1 MKRKSAFHQIMMHGA
16 TRLLVPCT
24 IYIIAEY
31 QTKLVK
37 KRLSHNMRGSFNV
50 VGTLSLLSVL
60 LLSVDGL
67 AAACHNESV
76 VSFLSSLPHFDP
88 MHNIMLGYHYQSWM
102 WTMKW

>member
-1 MKRKSAFHQIMMHGA
+1 LKENGFLDHILAENNKINRNEKEVRFSSNHDGA

-31 QTKLVK
+31 QTKIVK

-50 VGTLSLLSVL
+50 VGTLASLLSVL

-67 AAACHNESV
+67 P
-76 VSFLSSLPHFDP
+76 LPR
-88 MHNIMLGYHYQSWM
+88 
-102 WTMKW
+102 